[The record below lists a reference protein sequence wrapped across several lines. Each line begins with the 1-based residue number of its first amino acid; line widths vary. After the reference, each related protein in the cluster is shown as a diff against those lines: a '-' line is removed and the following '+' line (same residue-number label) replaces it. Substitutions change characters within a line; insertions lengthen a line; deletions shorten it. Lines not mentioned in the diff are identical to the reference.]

1 MRPSEVV
8 VLAVE
13 DLLGSSSLVV
23 VLYDLLIG
31 HVPVVGQYTAVCVLA
46 VEDVKLLSLLLALP
60 LHDEAAMLYV
70 LETLEGE
77 RLHVVLLESYLHRSP
92 ACLPLHLLVQTC
104 IPLGTD
110 VELFRMQSECCEVL
124 SVSLSQRKEYGQICP
139 KRKIFRQKR

>member
-46 VEDVKLLSLLLALP
+46 VEEVKLLSLLLALP
-60 LHDEAAMLYV
+60 LHDEAAMLHV
-70 LETLEGE
+70 LETLEGVKATEINRSTEGLLRTE
-77 RLHVVLLESYLHRSP
+77 RWAVV
-92 ACLPLHLLVQTC
+92 
-104 IPLGTD
+104 
-110 VELFRMQSECCEVL
+110 
-124 SVSLSQRKEYGQICP
+124 VSFKNPQI
-139 KRKIFRQKR
+139 QE

>member
-1 MRPSEVV
+1 MCPSKVV

-13 DLLGSSSLVV
+13 DLLCSSSLVV
-23 VLYDLLIG
+23 VLYDLLVC

-77 RLHVVLLESYLHRSP
+77 RLHVVLLSITEDRIESNLSK
-92 ACLPLHLLVQTC
+92 TKN
-104 IPLGTD
+104 IPPKAVIFSD
-110 VELFRMQSECCEVL
+110 FCCTFAMAK
-124 SVSLSQRKEYGQICP
+124 S
-139 KRKIFRQKR
+139 